1 MSIKAEHKVI
11 LDKIVRL
18 CQQEPCF
25 KEELLRRFVHNPLLL
40 SDNDQRMD
48 EIYEYCI
55 ERIIKQQAQEFYRGF
70 PFGIAELTSDFC
82 RMETFRRKG
91 NFVDFCMATYQQI
104 EFVVNNICRDPQLD
118 VAIKRMWGLSSVVN
132 GGKGPVL
139 ISNRC
144 EKKKDGTKQ
153 KTIAELLLYRDRN
166 GEIKIP
172 DSIMDLIAICK
183 TRVVVYFVGY
193 KASLTQYNVNLYYV
207 VDSCLR
213 DLYQCRNLNHRG
225 GLLSEKQE
233 QILKREG
240 SYCYKFMWALGQ
252 FMDMIRANYASINEL
267 IKYSETI
274 K

>member
-144 EKKKDGTKQ
+144 EKKKDGSKQ
-153 KTIAELLLYRDRN
+153 NTIAELLLKKPN
-166 GEIKIP
+166 GTIEIP
-172 DSIMDLIAICK
+172 DSIQNLTAINK

-193 KASLTQYNVNLYYV
+193 KASLTIKEFKSYCDI
-207 VDSCLR
+207 DSCLR
-213 DLYQCRNLNHRG
+213 DLYWCRNLNHRG
-225 GLLSEKQE
+225 GLLSEKQQ
-233 QILKREG
+233 QILKG
-240 SYCYKFMWALGQ
+240 KSSYCYKFMWALTQ
-252 FMDMIRANYASINEL
+252 FMDMIRDNYASINEL

>member
-144 EKKKDGTKQ
+144 EKKKDGSKQ
-153 KTIAELLLYRDRN
+153 NTIAELLLKKPN
-166 GEIKIP
+166 GTIEIP
-172 DSIMDLIAICK
+172 DSIQNLTAINK
-183 TRVVVYFVGY
+183 TRVVAYFVGY
-193 KASLTQYNVNLYYV
+193 KASLTIKEFKSYCDI
-207 VDSCLR
+207 DSCLR
-213 DLYQCRNLNHRG
+213 DLYWCRNLNHRG
-225 GLLSEKQE
+225 GLLSEKQQ
-233 QILKREG
+233 QILKG
-240 SYCYKFMWALGQ
+240 KSSYCYKFMWALTQ
-252 FMDMIRANYASINEL
+252 FMDMIRDNYASINEL

>member
-1 MSIKAEHKVI
+1 MSIRAEHKVI

-40 SDNDQRMD
+40 SDNDQRID

-55 ERIIKQQAQEFYRGF
+55 ERIIKQQAQEFYLGF
-70 PFGIAELTSDFC
+70 PFGIDELTSDFC

-104 EFVVNNICRDPQLD
+104 EFVVNTICRDSQID
-118 VAIKRMWGLSSVVN
+118 VAIKQMWGLSSVVN
-132 GGKGPVL
+132 GGKGL
-139 ISNRC
+139 GSISNRC
-144 EKKKDGTKQ
+144 EKKKDGTKH
-153 KTIAELLLYRDRN
+153 KTIAELLLFRDEN
-166 GEIKIP
+166 GRITIP
-172 DSIMDLIAICK
+172 DSITNLAAICK

-193 KASLTQYNVNLYYV
+193 KASLTTYESNTYYNF
-207 VDSCLR
+207 DSCLR

-225 GLLSEKQE
+225 GLLNEKQQ
-233 QILKREG
+233 QILKG
-240 SYCYKFMWALGQ
+240 KSSYCYKFMWTLAQ
-252 FMDMIRANYASINEL
+252 FMDMIRTNYASINEL